1 MDRLTLTERSAQM
14 SRIRGTDTQP
24 ELLVRRLAH
33 RAGYRYR
40 LHGQISAA
48 ALQAARRRDP
58 TVAFRGGKLPGRP
71 DLVFA
76 SRRKVVFVNG
86 CFWHEHDCPVG
97 RHAPA
102 TNAGFWADKRRRNA
116 ERDERNH
123 ADLRAIG
130 WQVLDLW
137 ECQLKDPAV
146 VLEDLERF
154 LADVPQPRLEDQPS

>member
-1 MDRLTLTERSAQM
+1 MCDARYMDRLTPTERSAQM
-14 SRIRGTDTQP
+14 SRIRGTNTQP
-24 ELLVRRLAH
+24 EMLVRRLAH
-33 RAGYRYR
+33 RAGYRFR
-40 LHGQISAA
+40 LHGQVSATALA
-48 ALQAARRRDP
+48 AGRRRAPD
-58 TVAFRGGKLPGRP
+58 VVFRGGKLPGRP

-102 TNAGFWADKRRRNA
+102 TNSEFWADKRRRSV

-123 ADLRAIG
+123 AALRAIG

-146 VLEDLERF
+146 VLEELGQF
-154 LADVPQPRLEDQPS
+154 LSEDGVAP